1 MNNVGVKFI
10 PFFDIIACI
19 QDDPYLNLLIIN
31 VLGIHFFYFLNQMS
45 FQVIVTGGS
54 LLSEHVPHHL
64 SALI

>member
-10 PFFDIIACI
+10 NFFDITACI

-31 VLGIHFFYFLNQMS
+31 VLGFVFVFFNQMS

-54 LLSEHVPHHL
+54 SLPKHVPHHL